1 MRRFRFE
8 GRDDVLELIPLA
20 VRRKLD
26 VAAVKIGLEA
36 WQSLE
41 RWQRRILCEMPVD
54 DGPEREEYRQVV
66 VGLLGGRASPLPPA
80 REEWR
85 DFASLSGRIAARGL
99 TLTRERFDS
108 LDDEARYALHK
119 LSDPRRDPSRL
130 TAAFLELGLLDE
142 AAPAP
147 RAMVT
152 LRARAGAPADAVVVE
167 EPLEIRVDG
176 DAIAV
181 TMRTPGDDA
190 RLALGFL
197 FAEGLIGAADDVG
210 AVERCARDENV
221 IEVRSAAGRPIDPD
235 RVLDSRRWT
244 PATSACGVCGR
255 RSIDDLVAR
264 CGRVT
269 QEVLVGAATVCDAV
283 RRLRAGQR
291 AFAAT
296 GGLHA
301 AAAYDAAGSQLAIF
315 EDIGR
320 HNAVDKLCGELLLRR
335 AIGHGARE
343 PRPALLAVS
352 GRCGFE
358 IVQKAAAAGIP
369 VVASVSAASSLAID
383 LASSAGVTL
392 AAFVRAGRFNV
403 YSHPQRIERRADP
416 WDSATSSTI

>member
-1 MRRFRFE
+1 
-8 GRDDVLELIPLA
+8 
-20 VRRKLD
+20 
-26 VAAVKIGLEA
+26 
-36 WQSLE
+36 
-41 RWQRRILCEMPVD
+41 
-54 DGPEREEYRQVV
+54 
-66 VGLLGGRASPLPPA
+66 
-80 REEWR
+80 
-85 DFASLSGRIAARGL
+85 
-99 TLTRERFDS
+99 
-108 LDDEARYALHK
+108 
-119 LSDPRRDPSRL
+119 
-130 TAAFLELGLLDE
+130 
-142 AAPAP
+142 
-147 RAMVT
+147 MVT

-181 TMRTPGDDA
+181 TMRTPGDDT

-197 FAEGLIGAADDVG
+197 FAEGLIDAADDVG
-210 AVERCARDENV
+210 AVERCARDEYV
-221 IEVRSAAGRPIDPD
+221 LVMRSAPGRPIDPD

-269 QEVLVGAATVCDAV
+269 QEVTVAAATVCDSV

-301 AAAYDAAGSQLAIF
+301 AAAYDETGVQLAIF
-315 EDIGR
+315 EDVGR

-335 AIGHGARE
+335 AIGRARLA
-343 PRPALLAVS
+343 PRPALLAIS

-403 YSHPQRIERRADP
+403 YSHPQRIDRRADP